1 MADLIVILI
10 LACVFVLIIR
20 SMRHG
25 GVQRCEGTC
34 DSCSHACSKTGIRL
48 TDEQQARLAS
58 LDELRRSKA

>member
-10 LACVFVLIIR
+10 LACVLGLIIR

-25 GVQRCEGTC
+25 GVQQC
-34 DSCSHACSKTGIRL
+34 DGACGSCSHACSQKGIRL

-58 LDELRRSKA
+58 LDEMRRSKA

>member
-10 LACVFVLIIR
+10 LACILALIVR
-20 SMRHG
+20 GMRRDG
-25 GVQRCEGTC
+25 IQRCEGTC
-34 DSCSHACSKTGIRL
+34 DSCSHACSQKGIRL